1 MIKKVL
7 EAEVNKFV
15 DTILDLEKSNKVIL
29 LTKCQ
34 ACGSSNL
41 FKFINFGPMPKPNI
55 YQTREEVFEHGQISY
70 QLDANLCTDCGLVQ
84 LGEIVPSDELFAE
97 DYAYRTPDAMK
108 PDFKQSAIETIA
120 IAHAKKGAKALEV
133 GSNVGIALQEYKN
146 LGMKVVGVDPATI
159 YASQANAAGIKT
171 IVEPFTPALA
181 KDIVKE
187 MGTMDIVTAANVL
200 QHIPDIKG
208 TIEGIATILGPKGVF
223 TLEFP
228 YLGDIL
234 DNTDFDTFYAEHYYY
249 LSLSPLQKMFKSVG
263 LTIVHAKRLPNIH
276 CGSMRIFVKHSPNEM
291 SPELKEMLKDEE
303 RLGFLDPKRFD
314 TFNGKVNDIM
324 HQIHEHLHIAKM
336 RGERIVAHGSSAK
349 FVTLTNYG
357 HIGSDYI
364 EYVADSTVAKHGKL
378 TPGMGIPVVS
388 EEKLIKDAPD
398 IIFNG
403 IRNFYAHNE
412 EKYNLIKKRNPKA
425 KILIPIPEVY
435 YK

>member
-1 MIKKVL
+1 MIKKAL
-7 EAEVNKFV
+7 EAEVTKFV
-15 DTILDLEKSNKVIL
+15 EHILDVQNSNKVIL
-29 LTKCQ
+29 LTTCQ

-41 FKFINFGPMPKPNI
+41 YKFINFGPMPKPNI
-55 YQTREEVFEHGQISY
+55 YQTREQVFEHGQISY
-70 QLDANLCTDCGLVQ
+70 QLDANLCTDCGMVQ
-84 LGEIVPSDELFAE
+84 LGQIVPSDELFAE
-97 DYAYRTPDAMK
+97 DYAYRTPDAMQF
-108 PDFKQSAIETIA
+108 DFKESALETVA
-120 IAHAKKGAKALEV
+120 ISHAKKGSKVLEV
-133 GSNVGIALQEYKN
+133 GSNVGICLKEYKN

-159 YASQANAAGIKT
+159 YATQANEEGIET
-171 IVEPFTPALA
+171 IVEPFTPELA
-181 KDIVKE
+181 KIIVKE
-187 MGTMDIVTAANVL
+187 KGTMDIVTAANVL
-200 QHIPDIKG
+200 QHIPDIRG
-208 TIEGIATILGPKGVF
+208 TIEGIATVLGSKGIF

-249 LSLSPLQKMFKSVG
+249 LSLSPLQKMFESFG

-276 CGSMRIFVKHSPNEM
+276 CGSMRIFVKHKPAEM
-291 SPELKEMLKDEE
+291 SAELKSILSAEKLM
-303 RLGFLDPKRFD
+303 GFLDPKRYAMF
-314 TFNGKVNDIM
+314 GAKVNEIM
-324 HQIHEHLHIAKM
+324 HQISEHLHIAKM

-425 KILIPIPEVY
+425 KVLIPIPEVF

>member
-7 EAEVNKFV
+7 EAEVTKFV
-15 DTILDLEKSNKVIL
+15 EHIIAEQDSHKVIL

-34 ACGSSNL
+34 ACGSNNL
-41 FKFINFGPMPKPNI
+41 YKFINFGPMPKPNI
-55 YQTREEVFEHGQISY
+55 YQTREEVFGHGQISY

-108 PDFKQSAIETIA
+108 PDFKEGALETIA
-120 IAHAKKGAKALEV
+120 ISHAKEGSKVLEI
-133 GSNVGIALQEYKN
+133 GSNVGICLKEYKK
-146 LGMKVVGVDPATI
+146 LGMKVLGVDPATI
-159 YASQANAAGIKT
+159 YSNQANAAGIKT
-171 IVEPFTPALA
+171 IIEPFTPDLA
-181 KDIVKE
+181 KKIVND
-187 MGTMDIVTAANVL
+187 MGKMDIVTAANVL

-208 TIEGIATILGPKGVF
+208 TIEGIATVLAPNGVF

-249 LSLSPLQKMFKSVG
+249 LSLSPLQKMFKSFG
-263 LTIVHAKRLPNIH
+263 LAIVHAKRLPNIH
-276 CGSMRIFVKHSPNEM
+276 CGSMRIFVKHAASEM
-291 SPELKEMLKDEE
+291 SPELKTMLKEE
-303 RLGFLDPKRFD
+303 ELLGFLDPKRYEK
-314 TFNGKVNDIM
+314 FNGKVNDIM

-388 EEKLIKDAPD
+388 EEKLIHDAPD
-398 IIFNG
+398 VIFNG
-403 IRNFYAHNE
+403 IRNFYTQNE
-412 EKYNLIKKRNPKA
+412 EKYSLIKKRNPKA

-435 YK
+435 YR